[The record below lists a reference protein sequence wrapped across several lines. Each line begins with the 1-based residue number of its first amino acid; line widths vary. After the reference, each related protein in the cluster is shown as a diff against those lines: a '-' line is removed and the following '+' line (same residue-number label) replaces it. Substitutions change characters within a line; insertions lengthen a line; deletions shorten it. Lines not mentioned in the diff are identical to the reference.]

1 MFLLPLHTQRQ
12 GKKKFLS
19 PATQSL
25 FLHPTCPRN
34 PATTHVHTCRA
45 SNSPAHLTLRH
56 DKGKVALSSSAYKY
70 QRRGCRKK
78 EEGENRGSFLE
89 ERSRNRGKEGKQIV
103 EKTKEG
109 RVFWVVENIKK
120 KLGGKGILNKRR
132 ERDREQSERI
142 QKKKK
147 QRKKR
152 ENKKNHHL
160 LPSARQRHRCSSS
173 PPPPVAPSRETKE
186 DSRNRKKKQ

>member
-1 MFLLPLHTQRQ
+1 LNDIVLLLPLHMQRQ

-70 QRRGCRKK
+70 QRRGAEKK
-78 EEGENRGSFLE
+78 R
-89 ERSRNRGKEGKQIV
+89 RGKIEG
-103 EKTKEG
+103 
-109 RVFWVVENIKK
+109 VF
-120 KLGGKGILNKRR
+120 
-132 ERDREQSERI
+132 
-142 QKKKK
+142 
-147 QRKKR
+147 
-152 ENKKNHHL
+152 
-160 LPSARQRHRCSSS
+160 
-173 PPPPVAPSRETKE
+173 
-186 DSRNRKKKQ
+186 